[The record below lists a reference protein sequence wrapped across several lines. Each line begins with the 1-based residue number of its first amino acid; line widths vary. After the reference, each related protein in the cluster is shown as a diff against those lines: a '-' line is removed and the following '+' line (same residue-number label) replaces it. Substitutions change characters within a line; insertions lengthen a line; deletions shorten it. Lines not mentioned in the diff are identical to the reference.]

1 MKQIMLL
8 LAAAVLIG
16 GTMFAQEKLGTP
28 AKVKEAAV
36 KVEKANMWHG
46 YVVDAMCAKG
56 MAKKGGDAAMKAAA
70 NHTRECALN
79 EECAASGFGIFTDGK
94 YVKFDEAGDK
104 QALDMLQHTKTEKN
118 IMVMVNGEMKDDKL
132 AVTSLME
139 HAMDK
144 SMDSKMKEKGMEKMK
159 KSMEMKPAE
168 KSGK

>member
-1 MKQIMLL
+1 MKNLMLL
-8 LAAAVLIG
+8 LVAAVLVSS
-16 GTMFAQEKLGTP
+16 TLFAQEKLGTP
-28 AKVKEAAV
+28 AKVKDAAV

-56 MAKKGGDAAMKAAA
+56 MTKKGPESAMKSAAS
-70 NHTRECALN
+70 HTRECALN

-104 QALDMLQHTKTEKN
+104 QALEMLNNTKTEKA
-118 IMVMVNGEMKDDKL
+118 IMVMVTGKMEGEKL
-132 AVTSLME
+132 AVTSISE

-144 SMDSKMKEKGMEKMK
+144 SMDAKMDKKMMEK
-159 KSMEMKPAE
+159 KPAE